1 MLLKSKP
8 ADLKY
13 TDLCIYIDKTVY
25 NRDEHN
31 NPISLRT
38 LTKLEEE
45 TVFNYLYN
53 VIYALTVKK
62 KLLNTKQEYEE
73 FSIDFAIE
81 LFLRITNKEQ
91 DFTYLK
97 KRLTPIKSILNYIKG
112 ILNFSVI
119 DYRVQNY
126 KEVLTPDYDS
136 FEDLENV
143 KEYLEEQVRSN
154 YQKTREELYNDYFLL
169 FPKYL
174 KKVLNNSPF
183 KNNLEVK
190 NNLSLSILLT
200 LNNFLTLPNKYKRFT
215 PSKRKA
221 VLDEQIDKWRDY
233 IIIWEEQGVINKP
246 LVILY
251 IQKIFESILRDMEQ
265 EEHDSYM
272 PDNVV
277 KDILSSSL
285 PTYGTNQKIGD

>member
-1 MLLKSKP
+1 M
-8 ADLKY
+8 
-13 TDLCIYIDKTVY
+13 
-25 NRDEHN
+25 
-31 NPISLRT
+31 
-38 LTKLEEE
+38 
-45 TVFNYLYN
+45 
-53 VIYALTVKK
+53 
-62 KLLNTKQEYEE
+62 
-73 FSIDFAIE
+73 
-81 LFLRITNKEQ
+81 
-91 DFTYLK
+91 
-97 KRLTPIKSILNYIKG
+97 
-112 ILNFSVI
+112 
-119 DYRVQNY
+119 
-126 KEVLTPDYDS
+126 
-136 FEDLENV
+136 
-143 KEYLEEQVRSN
+143 
-154 YQKTREELYNDYFLL
+154 
-169 FPKYL
+169 
-174 KKVLNNSPF
+174 NNSPF